1 MGIVRMGPPTELIYE
16 LKAAFGISRFVETG
30 TFLGDTAYW
39 ASKLF
44 EKVITIERSDSI
56 YKQTRQKYGHI
67 NNIEFL
73 YGDTKYKLPEILL
86 NIGTPAIFWL
96 DAHWCGGQSYGKGD
110 ACPLIQEI
118 ETINKSP
125 YDNFIFIDDARLFMS
140 PPPRP
145 HLIDQWPDISM
156 ILNALT
162 SVHNGKYIVI
172 IEDVIIAVPIV
183 AKSIVAQYCQQVN
196 TKLSLEDSSDFRK
209 GLKLIY
215 RALKNSWLKFP
226 IRFIKKFSS

>member
-16 LKAAFGISRFVETG
+16 LKSAFGISRFIETG
-30 TFLGDTAYW
+30 TFLGDTAHW
-39 ASKLF
+39 ASKIF
-44 EKVITIERSDSI
+44 EKVITIECSDS
-56 YKQTRQKYGHI
+56 YYNQTIQKYGYI

-73 YGDTKYKLPEILL
+73 YGDTKYKLSEILP
-86 NIGTPAIFWL
+86 NIGVPAIFWL

-110 ACPLIQEI
+110 ECPLIQEI
-118 ETINKSP
+118 ETINKSS

-156 ILNALT
+156 ILNSLT
-162 SVHNGKYIVI
+162 SVNNGRYIVI
-172 IEDVIIAVPIV
+172 IEDVIIAVPIF
-183 AKSIVAQYCQQVN
+183 AKSIVARYCQQIN
-196 TKLSLEDSSDFRK
+196 TKLSLEDSSNFRK
-209 GLKLIY
+209 GLKLIFLS
-215 RALKNSWLKFP
+215 LKNSWLKFA

>member
-1 MGIVRMGPPTELIYE
+1 MGIVRMGPPTELICE
-16 LKAAFGISRFVETG
+16 LRSTFRITRFIETG
-30 TFLGDTAYW
+30 TFRGDTAYW

-56 YKQTRQKYGHI
+56 YKQTKLKYGHI

-73 YGDTKYKLPEILL
+73 YGDTKDKLSEILP

-96 DAHWCGGQSYGKGD
+96 DAHWCGGPSYGKENE
-110 ACPLIQEI
+110 CPLIQEI
-118 ETINKSP
+118 EIINRSS

-140 PPPRP
+140 PPPHP
-145 HLIDQWPDISM
+145 HLINQWPDISM
-156 ILNALT
+156 ILNSLT
-162 SVHNGKYIVI
+162 LINNCRYIVI
-172 IEDVIIAVPIV
+172 IEDVIIAAPIF
-183 AKSIVAQYCQQVN
+183 AKSIIAQYCQQIN
-196 TKLSLEDSSDFRK
+196 TKLNLEDTSYFRK

-215 RALKNSWLKFP
+215 LALKNSLLKFL